1 MNDKN
6 PQRLPSPASNSMG
19 QSRLQQFIG
28 IGNYVWYGNEI
39 ILRDRGVCNLTEVNM
54 AHYVDNKGNIDY
66 DGLYEAQRLSAII
79 GYRMATI
86 DLEIHEWNLVNKEDR
101 LVGCSLTG
109 MTDFMHKANMGYDD
123 MAPVLNRLRAVAT
136 DTVNDMADTLRMN
149 RPKLVTTIKPSGT
162 ISQLPTVASGLHFNH
177 SQYFI
182 RRVRVSAQDP
192 LAIAL
197 DEMGYKWFP
206 EVGQT
211 VEEHDAKVFEFP
223 IEAPKGK
230 YKGDVGAI
238 EQLEWYKLL
247 MSEYVDHN
255 ASITVHV
262 KDDEWDAVAEW
273 LYENW
278 DDVLGI
284 SFLPYD
290 GGAYKLAP
298 YETITRDI
306 YEEMLTE
313 IPTFDNEVLT
323 KHERFGE
330 EFDVLDSDCDSGL
343 CPVR

>member
-1 MNDKN
+1 MDDKN

-54 AHYVDNKGNIDY
+54 AKYVNDNGEVNF
-66 DGLYEAQRLSAII
+66 DGLYEAQKLSALI

-86 DLEIHEWNLVNKEDR
+86 ELEIHEWNLVNQEDR

-109 MTDFMHKANMGYDD
+109 MTDFMHKAHMTYSD
-123 MAPVLNRLRAVAT
+123 MKPILNELRDIAKN
-136 DTVNDMADTLRMN
+136 TVNNLADSLGMN

-162 ISQLPTVASGLHFNH
+162 ISQLPTVSSGLHFNH

-197 DEMGYKWFP
+197 DEMGYSWSP

-211 VEEHDAKVFEFP
+211 VDNHDTKVFEFP
-223 IEAPKGK
+223 IKAPKGK

-247 MSEYVDHN
+247 MNEYVDHN

-262 KDDEWDAVAEW
+262 KDEEWDDVTTW
-273 LYENW
+273 LYDNW

-290 GGAYKLAP
+290 GGVYKLAP
-298 YETITRDI
+298 YESITESE
-306 YEEMLTE
+306 YHEMLKE
-313 IPTFDNEVLT
+313 IPEFDNEVLS